1 MSLARQS
8 ALTLVIAGVVPCG
21 FTTGEAGAQQQAASV
36 DGRTLEEIIVTARRR
51 EESVQDV
58 PIAITAFGGKELEH
72 RGIEAIQN
80 LNAAAPNVS
89 IQGGGANAE
98 SQGSFVVRGI
108 PGVATYIDGIWQ
120 STTDGLFTLE
130 VVDVDRIEVLRG
142 PQGTLFGKN
151 AVGGA
156 IQYITRAPAER
167 FQASASASVGA
178 FNRRDFQASLDAPI
192 TPELRTK
199 ITAAGMRRDGFVSS
213 LAIDRDY
220 GDVHDQLLRADV
232 LWQPSER
239 FSLRAIAE
247 HSEVDRAGPAR
258 VLRRIVDPVFDSATG
273 RNTNP
278 RAQAFVNAGL
288 PYTNA
293 THAAGWR
300 GGTVG
305 EYETRIDWLSPGLI
319 TELTRYT
326 ADMTL
331 KFTDDLRLRSLTGYR
346 EHRRR
351 TQIDYDGAEIT
362 LIERDWRAK
371 GRLFTQELQLLGSR
385 GNIDWVVGGYYWRD
399 PRQDRVWT
407 WAMTDFRDPALRQA
421 ALAGGRGVTPA
432 TVTPVVLDNLTYA
445 QSEGAAV
452 FADLKLPI
460 TDRLALALG
469 VRWNEENFETNVQ
482 TPVVPVPLE
491 PDTTSAGD
499 KFAVAENRPSFEE
512 SFRSVTPR
520 VTVQYRWTPDV
531 MAYIGYSEG
540 FSAGGFTVL
549 NLPYPDVPTAVPY
562 GPEEIKNFEIGLRA
576 DWLDRRL
583 RTNVSAFHSDY
594 EGIQVNT
601 YVRTRFPPGAPPGGL
616 PESVPLP
623 NVYLTNAAEARAHGL
638 ELEATWA
645 ATDRVRFGLNAGW
658 LDAEYTEV
666 GAAANAITVNS
677 RFQQAPELTANV
689 NLAYD
694 IPVLRG
700 VLTPRIDYTYTGDF
714 VLANDDARQITQPA
728 YALVNARLTYEA
740 GANWSIAVFGTNLT
754 DERYVNSGFYS
765 DAFLLEFVTLGRP
778 REYGL
783 TVNVRFH

>member
-8 ALTLVIAGVVPCG
+8 AVTLVFAGIVACA
-21 FTTGEAGAQQQAASV
+21 FTTAEVRAQQQAGSI

-156 IQYITRAPAER
+156 IQYITREPAER
-167 FQASASASVGA
+167 FQASAIASLGA
-178 FNRRDFQASLDAPI
+178 FNRRDLSASLDAPI

-199 ITAAGMRRDGFVSS
+199 ITGAIMRRDGFVSS
-213 LAIDRDY
+213 LVIDRDY

-247 HSEVDRAGPAR
+247 NSEVDRAGPAR

-293 THAAGWR
+293 THAAGWP
-300 GGTVG
+300 GGAVG
-305 EYETRIDWLSPGLI
+305 EYETRIDWLNPGLF
-319 TELTRYT
+319 TELTRFT

-385 GNIDWVVGGYYWRD
+385 ENIDWVVGGYYWRD

-421 ALAGGRGVTPA
+421 ALSGGRGVTPA

-452 FADLKLPI
+452 FADIKLPV

-469 VRWNEENFETNVQ
+469 VRWSEENFQTNVQ
-482 TPVVPVPLE
+482 VPVVPVPLE
-491 PDTTSAGD
+491 PDTSPSGD
-499 KFAVAENRPSFEE
+499 EFAVAADRASFEE

-520 VTVQYRWTPDV
+520 VTVQYRWKPDA
-531 MAYIGYSEG
+531 MAYVGYSEG

-549 NLPYPDVPTAVPY
+549 NLPFPDVPTAVPY
-562 GPEEIKNFEIGLRA
+562 GPEEIKNFEIGLRG

-594 EGIQVNT
+594 QGIQVNT
-601 YVRTRFPPGAPPGGL
+601 YVRTRFPPGGPPGGL
-616 PESVPLP
+616 PEPVKLP
-623 NVYLTNAAEARAHGL
+623 NVYLTNAAKARAHGL
-638 ELEATWA
+638 ELEATWVP
-645 ATDRVRFGLNAGW
+645 TDRVRFGLNAGL
-658 LDAEYTEV
+658 LDAEYTKV
-666 GAAANAITVNS
+666 GAAVDAITVNS
-677 RFQQAPELTANV
+677 RFQQAPELTANA

-694 IPVLRG
+694 IPVRRG

-714 VLANDDARQITQPA
+714 LLANDDARQITQPA

-740 GANWSIAVFGTNLT
+740 AANWSIAVFGTNLT
-754 DERYVNSGFYS
+754 DERYINSGFYS
-765 DAFLLEFVTLGRP
+765 DSFLLEFVTIGRP

-783 TVNVRFH
+783 TVNVRFP

>member
-8 ALTLVIAGVVPCG
+8 ALTLVFAGVVACA
-21 FTTGEAGAQQQAASV
+21 FKSEEVRAQQQAASA
-36 DGRTLEEIIVTARRR
+36 DGRALDEIIVTARRR
-51 EESVQDV
+51 EERVQDV
-58 PIAITAFGGKELEH
+58 PIAITALRGEELEH
-72 RGIEAIQN
+72 RGIESIQN

-98 SQGSFVVRGI
+98 SQGSFIVRGI

-151 AVGGA
+151 TVGGA
-156 IQYITRAPAER
+156 IQYVTRQPGER
-167 FQASASASVGA
+167 LQASARTSVGA
-178 FNRRDFQASLDAPI
+178 FNRRDLQASLDAPI

-199 ITAAGMRRDGFVSS
+199 ITGARMRREGFINS
-213 LAIDRDY
+213 LAVDRDY

-247 HSEVDRAGPAR
+247 DIQVDRDGPAR
-258 VLRRIVDPVFDSATG
+258 VLRRIVDPVFDSASGT
-273 RNTNP
+273 NTNP

-293 THAAGWR
+293 THAAGWE

-305 EYETRIDWLSPGLI
+305 EYETRIDWLNPGLI
-319 TELTRYT
+319 TELTRFT

-331 KFTDDLRLRSLTGYR
+331 RFTDDLRLRSLTGYR
-346 EHRRR
+346 EYRRQ

-371 GRLFTQELQLLGSR
+371 GRQFTQELQLLGSR
-385 GNIDWVVGGYYWRD
+385 ANIDWVVGGYYWRD

-407 WAMTDFRDPALRQA
+407 WAMTDFRDSALRQA
-421 ALAGGRGVTPA
+421 ALDGGRGVTPA
-432 TVTPVVLDNLTYA
+432 TVTPVVLDNLTHT
-445 QSEGAAV
+445 QSEGTAV
-452 FADLKLPI
+452 FADLKLPV
-460 TDRLALALG
+460 TDRLSLGVG

-482 TPVVPVPLE
+482 TPVVPVPLD
-491 PDTTSAGD
+491 PDTSPAGD
-499 KFAVAENRPSFEE
+499 EFAVAENREPFEE
-512 SFRSVTPR
+512 SFSSVTPR

-531 MAYIGYSEG
+531 MAYVGYSEG

-549 NLPYPDVPTAVPY
+549 NLPFPDVPTAVPY
-562 GPEEIKNFEIGLRA
+562 GPEEIKNLEIGLRA
-576 DWLDRRL
+576 DWFDHRL
-583 RTNVSAFHSDY
+583 RTNVSAFHSNY

-601 YVRTRFPPGAPPGGL
+601 YVRTRFPPGGPAGGL
-616 PESVPLP
+616 PESVKVP

-638 ELEATWA
+638 ELETTWA
-645 ATDRVRFGLNAGW
+645 PTDRVRLGFNVGL
-658 LDAEYTEV
+658 LDTQYTKV
-666 GAAANAITVNS
+666 GAAVDAITVDS

-694 IPVLRG
+694 IPLSRA
-700 VLTPRIDYTYTGDF
+700 VLTPRIDWTYTDDF
-714 VLANDDARQITQPA
+714 VLANDDSRQITQPG

-740 GANWSIAVFGTNLT
+740 ANWSIAVFGTNLT
-754 DERYVNSGFYS
+754 DERYLNSGFYS
-765 DAFLLEFVTLGRP
+765 DSFLLEFVTLGRP

-783 TVNVRFH
+783 SVSVRFP

>member
-1 MSLARQS
+1 MSVARQF
-8 ALTLVIAGVVPCG
+8 ALTLVVGGVVACT
-21 FTTGEAGAQQQAASV
+21 FTTREVRAQEPASTV
-36 DGRTLEEIIVTARRR
+36 DGHTLEEVIVTARRR

-58 PIAITAFGGKELEH
+58 PIAITAFGGEELAH

-80 LNAAAPNVS
+80 LNATAPNVS
-89 IQGGGANAE
+89 IEGGGANAE

-120 STTDGLFTLE
+120 STTDGLFTHE

-156 IQYITRAPAER
+156 IQYITRRPAER
-167 FQASASASVGA
+167 FRASASASFGA
-178 FNRRDFQASLDAPI
+178 FNRRDIQASLDVPI
-192 TPELRTK
+192 ATELRTK
-199 ITAAGMRRDGFVSS
+199 ITGASMRRDGFVNS
-213 LAIDRDY
+213 LAVDRDY

-247 HSEVDRAGPAR
+247 DSKADRDGPAR
-258 VLRRIVDPVFDSATG
+258 VLLGIVDPVFDSVTG

-293 THAAGWR
+293 THAAGWP
-300 GGTVG
+300 GGAVSD
-305 EYETRIDWLSPGLI
+305 YETRIDWLSPGLI
-319 TELTRYT
+319 TELERYT
-326 ADMTL
+326 ADITL
-331 KFTDDLRLRSLTGYR
+331 KFTDALRLRSLTGYR

-351 TQIDYDGAEIT
+351 TQIDYDGAEIN

-371 GRLFTQELQLLGSR
+371 GRQFTQELQLLGSR
-385 GNIDWVVGGYYWRD
+385 ESIDWVVGGYYWRD

-407 WAMTDFRDPALRQA
+407 WAMTDFRDPALRAA
-421 ALAGGRGVTPA
+421 ALAGGQGVTPA
-432 TVTPVVLDNLTYA
+432 TVTPLVLDNLTYA
-445 QSEGAAV
+445 RSEGAAV
-452 FADLKLPI
+452 FADLKLPV

-469 VRWNEENFETNVQ
+469 ARWSEEKFKTNVQ
-482 TPVVPVPLE
+482 VPVVPVPLA
-491 PDTTSAGD
+491 PDTSAAGD
-499 KFAVAENRPSFEE
+499 EFAVTENRAPFEKTF
-512 SFRSVTPR
+512 SSVTPR
-520 VTVQYRWTPDV
+520 VTAQYQWMPDV
-531 MAYIGYSEG
+531 MTYVGYSEG

-562 GPEEIKNFEIGLRA
+562 GPEELKNYEIGLRA
-576 DWLDRRL
+576 EWLERRL

-616 PESVPLP
+616 PESVKLP
-623 NVYLTNAAEARAHGL
+623 NVYLTNAAKARAHGL

-645 ATDRVRFGLNAGW
+645 PTDRARFGLSAGW
-658 LDAEYTEV
+658 LDAEYTKV
-666 GAAANAITVNS
+666 GAAVDAITVNS

-694 IPVLRG
+694 IPVRHG
-700 VLTPRIDYTYTGDF
+700 VLTPRIDCTYTDDF
-714 VLANDDARQITQPA
+714 VLANDDSRQISQPA
-728 YALVNARLTYEA
+728 YTLLNARLTYEA
-740 GANWSIAVFGTNLT
+740 AANWSIAVFATNLT

-765 DAFLLEFVTLGRP
+765 DSFLLEFVTLGRP
-778 REYGL
+778 REYGV
-783 TVNVRFH
+783 TFNVKLP

>member
-8 ALTLVIAGVVPCG
+8 ALTLVFAGVVVPA
-21 FTTGEAGAQQQAASV
+21 FTMEEARAQQQEGSV
-36 DGRTLEEIIVTARRR
+36 EGPTVDEIIVTARRR
-51 EESVQDV
+51 EEGVQEV
-58 PIAITAFGGKELEH
+58 PIAITAFPGEELEH

-89 IQGGGANAE
+89 ILGGGANAE

-130 VVDVDRIEVLRG
+130 AVDVDRIEVLRG

-151 AVGGA
+151 TVGGA
-156 IQYITRAPAER
+156 IQYITREPAER
-167 FQASASASVGA
+167 FRASASASVGTHD
-178 FNRRDFQASLDAPI
+178 RRDFQASLDAPI

-199 ITAAGMRRDGFVSS
+199 ITGARMRRDGFVSS

-247 HSEVDRAGPAR
+247 SNEVDRAGPAR
-258 VLRRIVDPVFDSATG
+258 VLRRIVDPEFDSATG
-273 RNTNP
+273 TNTNP
-278 RAQAFVNAGL
+278 RAQAYVNAGL

-293 THAAGWR
+293 THAAGWP
-300 GGTVG
+300 GGAIG
-305 EYETRIDWLSPGLI
+305 EYETRIDWLSPGLM
-319 TELTRYT
+319 TELTRLT

-331 KFTDDLRLRSLTGYR
+331 NFTQDFRLRSLTGYR
-346 EHRRR
+346 EHRRH

-371 GRLFTQELQLLGSR
+371 GHQFTQELQLLGSR
-385 GNIDWVVGGYYWRD
+385 ENIDWVIGAYYWRD

-407 WAMTDFRDPALRQA
+407 WAMTEFRDPALRQA
-421 ALAGGRGVTPA
+421 ALAGGQGVTLA

-445 QSEGAAV
+445 RSEGTAV
-452 FADLKLPI
+452 FADFKLPV
-460 TDRLALALG
+460 THRLAFAVG
-469 VRWNEENFETNVQ
+469 VRWSEENYQTNVQ

-491 PDTTSAGD
+491 PDTPAVGD
-499 KFAVAENRPSFEE
+499 EFAVAESHPSFEE
-512 SFRSVTPR
+512 SFSSVTPR
-520 VTVQYRWTPDV
+520 VTLQYRWKPDV
-531 MAYIGYSEG
+531 MTYIGYSEG

-562 GPEEIKNFEIGLRA
+562 GPEEITNFEIGLRA
-576 DWLDRRL
+576 DWLERRL
-583 RTNVSAFHSDY
+583 RTNVSAFLSDY

-616 PESVPLP
+616 SEAVPLP

-638 ELEATWA
+638 ELEAKWEPTE
-645 ATDRVRFGLNAGW
+645 RLRFGFNAGW
-658 LDAEYTEV
+658 LHAEYTKV

-677 RFQQAPELTANV
+677 RFQQAPEFTANA

-700 VLTPRIDYTYTGDF
+700 VLTPRIDYTYTDEF
-714 VLANDDARQITQPA
+714 VLANDDARQITQTA
-728 YALVNARLTYEA
+728 YPMVNARLTYEA
-740 GANWSIAVFGTNLT
+740 EHWSIAVFGTNLT
-754 DERYVNSGFYS
+754 DERYLNSGFYS

-783 TVNVRFH
+783 AINVRLP

>member
-8 ALTLVIAGVVPCG
+8 ALTLVFAGVVACV
-21 FTTGEAGAQQQAASV
+21 FTMGEVRAQQQAGSV

-58 PIAITAFGGKELEH
+58 PIAITAFGGEELEH
-72 RGIEAIQN
+72 RGIESIQN

-156 IQYITRAPAER
+156 IQYITREPAER
-167 FQASASASVGA
+167 FQARASASVGA

-192 TPELRTK
+192 TPKLRTK
-199 ITAAGMRRDGFVSS
+199 ITGASMRRDGFVSS

-220 GDVHDQLLRADV
+220 GDVRDQLLRADV

-239 FSLRAIAE
+239 FSLRAIVE
-247 HSEVDRAGPAR
+247 DVEVDRAGPAR

-273 RNTNP
+273 RNTNA
-278 RAQAFVNAGL
+278 RAQAYVNAGL
-288 PYTNA
+288 PYMNA
-293 THAAGWR
+293 THAAGWP
-300 GGTVG
+300 GGAIG
-305 EYETRIDWLSPGLI
+305 EYESRIDWQSPGLI

-331 KFTDDLRLRSLTGYR
+331 QFTDDLRLRSLTGYR

-385 GNIDWVVGGYYWRD
+385 ENIDWVVGGYYWRD

-407 WAMTDFRDPALRQA
+407 WAMTDFRDLALRQA
-421 ALAGGRGVTPA
+421 ALSGGRGVTPA

-482 TPVVPVPLE
+482 TPVIPVPLE
-491 PDTTSAGD
+491 PDTATAGD
-499 KFAVAENRPSFEE
+499 EFAVAENRPSFEE
-512 SFRSVTPR
+512 SFSSVTPR
-520 VTVQYRWTPDV
+520 VTVQYRWMPEV
-531 MAYIGYSEG
+531 MAYLGYSEG

-576 DWLDRRL
+576 DWLEHRL
-583 RTNVSAFHSDY
+583 RTNVSAFHSKY

-616 PESVPLP
+616 PQSVPLP
-623 NVYLTNAAEARAHGL
+623 NVYLTNAAAARAHGL
-638 ELEATWA
+638 ELEAKWA
-645 ATDRVRFGLNAGW
+645 PTDRVRFGFNAGW

-666 GAAANAITVNS
+666 GARAHRQRESCLRHPRAAWCPHSAHRLYVHG
-677 RFQQAPELTANV
+677 R
-689 NLAYD
+689 
-694 IPVLRG
+694 LRARERRRPPDHPTRVPAG
-700 VLTPRIDYTYTGDF
+700 ERTPD
-714 VLANDDARQITQPA
+714 V
-728 YALVNARLTYEA
+728 
-740 GANWSIAVFGTNLT
+740 
-754 DERYVNSGFYS
+754 
-765 DAFLLEFVTLGRP
+765 
-778 REYGL
+778 
-783 TVNVRFH
+783 